1 VILYLDTSALVP
13 LLIEEPPSRIC
24 GELWDAADSVTSVR
38 LTYIEAAAALAMAE
52 RMGRISAEDEAAG
65 RAVLDEL
72 WTSVDVVEVDHDLMT
87 AAARVARTQ
96 ALRGYDATHCAAGI
110 ALDDPEVVA
119 ASGDGRLIAV
129 WRSAGLAVHDT
140 NR

>member
-1 VILYLDTSALVP
+1 MILYLDTSALVP
-13 LLIEEPPSRIC
+13 LLVEEPSSRIC

-65 RAVLDEL
+65 RAILDEL
-72 WTSVDVVEVDHDLMT
+72 WTSVDVVEVDHDLLT
-87 AAARVARTQ
+87 AAARVARTH

-110 ALDDPEVVA
+110 AIDDPEVVA
-119 ASGDGRLIAV
+119 ASRDGRLLAA
-129 WRSAGLAVHDT
+129 WRAAGLAVHDT